1 MNFMEFS
8 HRDVDGPVQTVMK
21 SLVSN
26 LRELLEVPDNY
37 HVLFFQGGAHAQ
49 FAATPLNLIGGVH
62 KPKCDF
68 VDTGVWSKKAM
79 VEHKKWCDI
88 NVVYNAEDDNETTIR
103 DVSEWKFSKDAEYVH
118 CTTNETMSGLEF
130 LEDP

>member
-1 MNFMEFS
+1 MVDMEKVDAQKGNELEKIPTAGRGKIRKQRTHNFSAGPSCVFEEVLDQAREEFHDYKGMGMNFMEFS

-62 KPKCDF
+62 
-68 VDTGVWSKKAM
+68 
-79 VEHKKWCDI
+79 
-88 NVVYNAEDDNETTIR
+88 
-103 DVSEWKFSKDAEYVH
+103 
-118 CTTNETMSGLEF
+118 
-130 LEDP
+130 